1 MQGLGCPD
9 ITEVE
14 FDNMPLSV
22 GAAMQYLI
30 GEHNRVQEEHRP
42 QTVYDA
48 LSKVRAKW
56 KSNVAEGIPFFDEK
70 GEVSALELQADL
82 MKWCGISKWDN
93 LKPRILT
100 ACCSELAWAHLEKLR
115 RDWEEKQAL
124 EAIKKQ
130 SSGKKAGVK
139 AKKVAFSYTSIF
151 PIFSA
156 TMPKAVQVECLR
168 ALIEGE
174 IGMKDITAYCR
185 EFQGKALI
193 ANTMT
198 DHMRYEM
205 NVLCDFMCGLQ

>member
-1 MQGLGCPD
+1 MKAQGCPE
-9 ITEVE
+9 ILEVE

-56 KSNVAEGIPFFDEK
+56 KQNVAEGIPFFDEK

-100 ACCSELAWAHLEKLR
+100 ACCSEIAWSHLEKLR
-115 RDWEEKQAL
+115 GDWEEKQAL
-124 EAIKKQ
+124 EMLKKQ
-130 SSGKKAGVK
+130 GSGKKDGAK
-139 AKKVAFSYTSIF
+139 PKKVPFSYTPIF
-151 PIFSA
+151 PIFSR

-168 ALIEGE
+168 ALIEKE
-174 IGMKDITAYCR
+174 IGMKDISNYCR

-205 NVLCDFMCGLQ
+205 NVLCDFMCALQ